1 MHSVVQRLSRNW
13 IDSTWS
19 RRAVGAGQKAP
30 NCSSRLNFSLNS
42 SPSSTK
48 IAMKQAYSLRSLWW
62 DWFMTTAELLL
73 LGIVTFILIDFAA
86 GRVIDYLN
94 ESNKNQPLSPVASEI
109 YNSDEYAKSL
119 EYGTAKYKVELFTS
133 VASTVVMLSAI
144 ILGWFAWLDQQI
156 RDRFDNELLITV
168 IFVGVLIVISMLG
181 SLPVGYYSTFVIEE
195 KFGFNKT
202 TKKLFIS
209 DAIKGLALSLIV
221 GLPLLALIALVYQE
235 LQSSFWL
242 VGWLLVS
249 AFSLFMFIFGTRIFL
264 PMFNKLK
271 PLPDGELRTAVE
283 EYCQSQ
289 GFPLSKLYEMDASKR
304 STKLNAF
311 FSGMGKVK
319 IIGLYDTLIA
329 KLTTQETVAVLAH
342 EVGHYKRKHV
352 YTMFAFSNVQT
363 LVIFG
368 LMGWLLGNPNLS
380 KALGSDTPSFHLS
393 ILAFFML
400 FTPVSTVLGL
410 INNSFSRHNEY
421 QADQYSI
428 DTYPGAREHMYS
440 ALKKLSVESLSN
452 LNPHPVYVAVHYSH
466 PPILDRLANLQKV

>member
-1 MHSVVQRLSRNW
+1 M
-13 IDSTWS
+13 STS
-19 RRAVGAGQKAP
+19 EV
-30 NCSSRLNFSLNS
+30 
-42 SPSSTK
+42 
-48 IAMKQAYSLRSLWW
+48 
-62 DWFMTTAELLL
+62 LL

-94 ESNKNQPLSPVASEI
+94 ESGKNKPLSPVAAEI
-109 YNSDEYAKSL
+109 YNADEYTKSL

-133 VASTVVMLSAI
+133 VISTVVMLSAI
-144 ILGWFAWLDQQI
+144 ILGWFAWLDQII
-156 RDRFDNELLITV
+156 RDRFSNNLLITV
-168 IFVGVLIVISMLG
+168 IFFGVLIVGGMLVN
-181 SLPVGYYSTFVIEE
+181 LPVSYYSTFVIEE

-202 TKKLFIS
+202 TKKLFVMDS
-209 DAIKGLALSLIV
+209 IKQLLLSVAL
-221 GLPLLALIALVYQE
+221 GLPIIFLIAWIYQNLE
-235 LQSSFWL
+235 STFWL
-242 VGWLLVS
+242 VGWLAVS
-249 AFSLFMFIFGTRIFL
+249 AISLFMFIFGTRIFL

-271 PLPDGELRTAVE
+271 PLPEGELRSEVE
-283 EYCQSQ
+283 AYCQSQ
-289 GFPLSKLYEMDASKR
+289 GFPLSKLWEMDASKR

-319 IIGLYDTLIA
+319 IIGLYDTLIE
-329 KLTTQETVAVLAH
+329 KLTTKETVAVLAH

-363 LVIFG
+363 LIIFG

-380 KALGSDTPSFHLS
+380 KALGSETPRCHLS

-428 DTYPGAREHMYS
+428 DTYPGAREHMYT

-466 PPILDRLANLQKV
+466 PPILDRLANLKK

>member
-1 MHSVVQRLSRNW
+1 MNQ
-13 IDSTWS
+13 
-19 RRAVGAGQKAP
+19 G
-30 NCSSRLNFSLNS
+30 
-42 SPSSTK
+42 
-48 IAMKQAYSLRSLWW
+48 YSNGHLWC
-62 DWFMTTAELLL
+62 DGFMTTAELLL

-94 ESNKNQPLSPVASEI
+94 ESNKNKPLSPVAAEI
-109 YNSDEYAKSL
+109 YNPDEYAKSL
-119 EYGTAKYKVELFTS
+119 AYGTAKYKVELFTA
-133 VASTVVMLSAI
+133 VVSTVVMLSAI

-156 RDRFDNELLITV
+156 RDRFDNQLLITV
-168 IFVGVLIVISMLG
+168 IFIGVLIVVSMLG

-202 TKKLFIS
+202 TKKLFVA
-209 DAIKGLALSLIV
+209 DAIKGLLISLAV
-221 GLPLLALIALVYQE
+221 GLPLLYVIALVYQE

-249 AFSLFMFIFGTRIFL
+249 AFSLFMFVFGTRIFL

-271 PLPDGELRTAVE
+271 PLPEGELRSAVE
-283 EYCQSQ
+283 DYCQSQ

-363 LVIFG
+363 LIIFA

-393 ILAFFML
+393 IWPFSCSLRL
-400 FTPVSTVLGL
+400 FQQCWG
-410 INNSFSRHNEY
+410 
-421 QADQYSI
+421 
-428 DTYPGAREHMYS
+428 
-440 ALKKLSVESLSN
+440 
-452 LNPHPVYVAVHYSH
+452 
-466 PPILDRLANLQKV
+466 